1 MSIPINRSN
10 RLTMCFLTNSFR
22 KAAFTS
28 AAITGLTLCTEYSS
42 CHPSSSSGGAITRA
56 ALPDAPDAASG
67 GRSSHIQTQ
76 NGGGDPG
83 HGGGP
88 AGRIEHDF
96 PSRSG
101 NLNSSSLSSFVIK
114 LPGPLNTVLRGNGS
128 ASSLVRPVTAD
139 GDCGHGGPAVTGT
152 VTVTAVRRRA
162 WTMMVTVRARPQD
175 FKLLRAWT
183 MTPKTQWPQ

>member
-1 MSIPINRSN
+1 
-10 RLTMCFLTNSFR
+10 MCFLTNSFR

-76 NGGGDPG
+76 NGGRDEMIGQDRVVL
-83 HGGGP
+83 
-88 AGRIEHDF
+88 A
-96 PSRSG
+96 

-139 GDCGHGGPAVTGT
+139 GHGDCGHGP

-162 WTMMVTVRARPQD
+162 WTMMVTGPPPGLQVTTGLDHDSEDSVATVEAAAFPSQAL
-175 FKLLRAWT
+175 FIT
-183 MTPKTQWPQ
+183 MIT